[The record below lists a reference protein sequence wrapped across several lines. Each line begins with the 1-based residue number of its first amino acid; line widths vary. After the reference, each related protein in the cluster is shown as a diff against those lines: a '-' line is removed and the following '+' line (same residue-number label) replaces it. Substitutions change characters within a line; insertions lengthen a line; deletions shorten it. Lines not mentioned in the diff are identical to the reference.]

1 MFYNRG
7 MSNHL
12 SDLLKK
18 SPVFS
23 GLDAAGLDWL
33 AGVAILKRYQPGEFL
48 AYVGDCWPYLFLV
61 AEGSLKA
68 VKDSSEGRSLV
79 VTELGAGEIFWG
91 LAFFQDG
98 LPNPVSLQVSR
109 PAVIYLWQRDTIL
122 PFLLENGHLTWELSR
137 LMVSRMLYASEVIE
151 GLAFQPV
158 AGRLAR
164 LLLEQYPADQISGER
179 HLTLDEMA
187 ARVGTTREMVCRI
200 LYKFAE
206 QGAIQINRTEFIFKD
221 RGLLEEQTRRLAK

>member
-1 MFYNRG
+1 MLYNQD
-7 MSNHL
+7 MSQNL
-12 SDLLKK
+12 SDLLKQ
-18 SPVFS
+18 SPIFS
-23 GLDAAGLDWL
+23 SLDAAGLVRL
-33 AGVAILKRYQPGEFL
+33 SGAAVLKRYQVGEFL
-48 AYVGDCWPYLFLV
+48 AFVGDCWPHLFLV

-79 VTELGAGEIFWG
+79 VTEIGEGEIFWG
-91 LAFFQDG
+91 LAFFQEG
-98 LPNPVSLQVSR
+98 LPNPVSLQVGR
-109 PAVIYLWQRDTIL
+109 PATIYVWRREDIL

-137 LMVSRMLYASEVIE
+137 LMVKRMLFASEVIE

-158 AGRLAR
+158 AGRLAK
-164 LLLEQYPADQISGER
+164 LLLEQYPAERQSAER

-206 QGAIQINRTEFIFKD
+206 EGAIQINRTEFIFKD
-221 RGLLEEQTRRLAK
+221 RGLLEEQTRRLVK

>member
-1 MFYNRG
+1 MIYNG
-7 MSNHL
+7 CMAQSL
-12 SDLLKK
+12 LDLLKNHL
-18 SPVFS
+18 VFS
-23 GLDAAGLDWL
+23 GLSAAGLDWL
-33 AGVAILKRYQPGEFL
+33 AGEAILKRYRAGEFL
-48 AYVGDCWPYLFLV
+48 ARAGDLWPYLFLV

-91 LAFFQDG
+91 LAFFQEG
-98 LPNPVSLQVSR
+98 LPNPVSLQVNR
-109 PAVIYLWQRDTIL
+109 PAVIYMWQRDDIL
-122 PFLLENGHLTWELSR
+122 PFLLENGRLTWEISR
-137 LMVSRMLYASEVIE
+137 LMVSRMLLASEVIE

-164 LLLEQYPADQISGER
+164 LLLEQYPADRQSAER

-187 ARVGTTREMVCRI
+187 ARIGTTREMVCRI